1 MNKMRR
7 RLFFFMLVMVLVAI
21 PTVAVLA
28 KELGSLTITGPGI
41 KGSVTV
47 DHQGGMRKLESTGF
61 FDQANLTKPPEN
73 LGEGYNITAY
83 LNLDGKMVPFVQ
95 MVYYPVEKGK
105 PGYVHYTGRLNGE
118 SLKPVDQW
126 SMLSSDAD
134 DAFRG
139 LMDVYGIELPTE
151 VLAAPVAAAPVKEAP
166 AAAQPVAAA
175 PSVSPVSI
183 QPVYIATAAAILLL
197 IGAGLVL
204 RRRAVHQRSS

>member
-7 RLFFFMLVMVLVAI
+7 RLFFFMLVIALVAI

-61 FDQANLTKPPEN
+61 FAEASLIKPPEN

-83 LNLDGKMVPFVQ
+83 LNLDSKMVPFVQ
-95 MVYYPVEKGK
+95 MVYYPIEKGK

-118 SLKPVDQW
+118 SMKTVDEW
-126 SMLSSDAD
+126 SQLPPDAD

-139 LMDVYGIELPTE
+139 LMGVYGIELQTA
-151 VLAAPVAAAPVKEAP
+151 VLAAPAAVAPVKEAP
-166 AAAQPVAAA
+166 AAVEPVAAA

-183 QPVYIATAAAILLL
+183 QPVYMVTAAAILLL

-204 RRRAVHQRSS
+204 RRRAIHQRSS